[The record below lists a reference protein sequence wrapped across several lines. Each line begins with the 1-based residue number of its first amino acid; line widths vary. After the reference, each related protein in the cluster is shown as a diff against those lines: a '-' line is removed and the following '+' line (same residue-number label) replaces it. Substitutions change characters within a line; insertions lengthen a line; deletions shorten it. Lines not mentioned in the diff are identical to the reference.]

1 MANPNIVTATSI
13 EAKVETFL
21 LKTQG
26 SQSKFDNPANSGKV
40 FKINTIVACNTSDTE
55 KTVRIFLAQASS
67 NFVAFANITQ
77 DFPLPSQTTFTVI
90 SSDTPIYLMENMRVQ
105 SRANVNDTVRLTI
118 SYEEIS

>member
-26 SQSKFDNPANSGKV
+26 SQSRFDNPVDSGKV
-40 FKINTIVACNTSDTE
+40 FKINTIVACNVSDFDRTL
-55 KTVRIFLAQASS
+55 RIFLARPSGG
-67 NFVAFANITQ
+67 FIANITQ
-77 DFPLPSQTTFTVI
+77 DFPLPKQTTFTVI

-105 SRANVNDTVRLTI
+105 SRANVSNTVRLTI